1 MVGGGSVSSHW
12 SGSTGPGLF
21 PSTENG
27 RTIVDSFGHFS
38 ANSSSPAVGVRCAV
52 TVGSTYHGTALK
64 FLPGFSTPKKSVA
77 GFHREQEHSLGLPAA
92 WFLCFAIKTHVN
104 SRLVFFQHADS
115 NLRMPLRSLNLR
127 FLIIQFPRYVS
138 IIAKGFLPLF
148 SLQPYS
154 DRHRCNVELLHH
166 KFGDL
171 FLWISLFILCYRQW
185 HPR

>member
-1 MVGGGSVSSHW
+1 MAGCGSVPCHW
-12 SGSTGPGLF
+12 SGITGPGLF
-21 PSTENG
+21 PIYGIRPNV
-27 RTIVDSFGHFS
+27 VDSFGHFS
-38 ANSSSPAVGVRCAV
+38 ANSSSPAVSVRCAV
-52 TVGSTYHGTALK
+52 TVGSANHGAAFK
-64 FLPGFSTPKKSVA
+64 FLPRFSTLQKSVA
-77 GFHREQEHSLGLPAA
+77 GFHSEQKHSLDLTAA
-92 WFLCFAIKTHVN
+92 WFLSLAIETRVN
-104 SRLVFFQHADS
+104 SRLVFFQHANS

-127 FLIIQFPRYVS
+127 FLIVQFPRYVS

-171 FLWISLFILCYRQW
+171 FLWIRLLAFCRRQW